1 MLVVSVK
8 TVEVSDEV
16 RRSEDLRS
24 GKRERL
30 ILEHLRQVK
39 LIARRIHDRL
49 PGNVSLDDL
58 VSAGILGLIAAIDR
72 FDGSR
77 DVTLRTYAEHKIKG
91 AILDSL
97 RQLDWAPRQHRKHA
111 KQIDAAISTAQ
122 QDLQRTPTEQEV
134 ATVLHLTV
142 DRYRQWQVKV
152 RGLNLGRLESAGSG
166 DSEGR
171 DLLHTLSGAKEQWP
185 SALLERRE
193 LQNTLAAAII
203 GIPKIEKTVLRLYYE
218 EAMTLRQIAKVVCL
232 HESRISQIKAQAIV
246 RLRVCMD
253 KLWPGSH
260 EHCP

>member
-1 MLVVSVK
+1 MIAAAGK
-8 TVEVSDEV
+8 TVEGTDQACRLE
-16 RRSEDLRS
+16 ELRS
-24 GKRERL
+24 GERERL
-30 ILEHLRQVK
+30 ILEHLRQVR
-39 LIARRIHDRL
+39 LIARRIHDRV

-58 VSAGILGLIAAIDR
+58 VSAGVLGLIAAIDR
-72 FDGSR
+72 FDASR
-77 DVTLRTYAEHKIKG
+77 DVSLRTYAEHKIKG

-97 RQLDWAPRQHRKHA
+97 RRLDWAPRQDRKHA
-111 KQIDAAISTAQ
+111 KQIDAAITAAQ
-122 QDLQRTPTEQEV
+122 QNLQRAPTEEEV

-171 DLLHTLSGAKEQWP
+171 DLLLRLSGEQEEWP

-193 LQNTLAAAII
+193 LLNTLAAAIT
-203 GIPKIEKTVLRLYYE
+203 GIPKIEQTILRLYYQE
-218 EAMTLRQIAKVVCL
+218 EMTLREIAKVVGL
-232 HESRISQIKAQAIV
+232 HESRISQIKAQATQ

-260 EHCP
+260 